1 MSYCTLMDHGC
12 GPGLIGHL
20 KHCTSSGRTHGLER
34 FCKLGNFALVIDR
47 QVGGSRAQRSFGS
60 LLTVLES
67 LTPRLV
73 RAGTG
78 AYLQCLCT
86 ASRHTAAAVPVY
98 PAYGLR
104 ELGLGRVC

>member
-60 LLTVLES
+60 LLPVLES
-67 LTPRLV
+67 RTRLSSFG
-73 RAGTG
+73 RAG

-86 ASRHTAAAVPVY
+86 ASRHTAAAVPV
-98 PAYGLR
+98 
-104 ELGLGRVC
+104 